1 MPGMQRL
8 TRYVGKQIALAIL
21 FITVALTVAVWLTQ
35 TLRFI
40 DTIVNSGLPLGL
52 TLEFLVL
59 LIPGLV
65 SIILP
70 IAVFVA
76 VMFVYWKLMND
87 RELVVMQSIGLSP
100 TALARPAL
108 IVAVIATGIA
118 YGLSLYLLP
127 TSYRSFKDFQVRIRN
142 DFAQVLLPEGV
153 FTTVSDGLT
162 IYARERGD
170 GGALRGLIVYDTR
183 EKGRPIIYTAVE
195 GIVGVTATGPRL
207 TMQDGTY
214 QETDP
219 AAGRISI
226 LYFDRM
232 AISVADPGALPGQR
246 TLTAWERY
254 LPELVNPV
262 DLAPDDPLRRILTV
276 EAHQRLVY
284 PLYTLAF
291 AVLGLGLITPAAAD
305 RSRQRVALAAASLSV
320 IGLQGINLTLR
331 NLANAQPELAPLMYV
346 GPLAPIAIAT
356 LMMLVERRRAPRRPA
371 REPALARLAAR

>member
-1 MPGMQRL
+1 MHGMKRL
-8 TRYVGKQIALAIL
+8 TRYVGKQIALAIV

-40 DTIVNSGLPLGL
+40 DTIVSSGLPLGL
-52 TLEFLVL
+52 TFEFLVL

-87 RELVVMQSIGLSP
+87 RELVVMQAIGLSP

-108 IVAVIATGIA
+108 IVAVIATGVA

-162 IYARERGD
+162 IYARQRGD
-170 GGALRGLIVYDTR
+170 GGALHGLIVYDTR
-183 EKGRPIIYTAVE
+183 ENGRPIIYTAVE
-195 GIVGVTATGPRL
+195 GIVSVAATGPRL

-254 LPELVNPV
+254 LPELLNPV

-291 AVLGLGLITPAAAD
+291 AVIGLALITPAAAD
-305 RSRQRVALAAASLSV
+305 RSRQRAALAAASLSV
-320 IGLQGINLTLR
+320 IALQGINLTLR

-346 GPLAPIAIAT
+346 GPLVPLAIAT
-356 LMMLVERRRAPRRPA
+356 LMMLVERRRGPRLPRRQPV
-371 REPALARLAAR
+371 LASLAAR

>member
-1 MPGMQRL
+1 MHGMKRL

-40 DTIVNSGLPLGL
+40 DTIVASGLPLGV
-52 TLEFLVL
+52 TFEFLIL

-87 RELVVMQSIGLSP
+87 RELVVMQAIGLSP

-108 IVAVIATGIA
+108 IVAVISTGLA

-127 TSYRSFKDFQVRIRN
+127 TSYRSFKDFQLRIRN
-142 DFAQVLLPEGV
+142 DYAQVLLPEGV

-162 IYARERGD
+162 IYARERD
-170 GGALRGLIVYDTR
+170 GGALHGLIVYDTR
-183 EKGRPIIYTAVE
+183 ENGRPIIYTAVE
-195 GIVGVTATGPRL
+195 GIVSVTATGPRL
-207 TMQDGTY
+207 TMQEGTY

-254 LPELVNPV
+254 LPELLNPV
-262 DLAPDDPLRRILTV
+262 DLAPDDPMRRVLTV

-291 AVLGLGLITPAAAD
+291 AVLGLALITPAAGD
-305 RSRQRVALAAASLSV
+305 RSRQRAALAVSSLSV
-320 IGLQGINLTLR
+320 IALQGINLTLR

-346 GPLAPIAIAT
+346 GPLAPLAIAT
-356 LMMLVERRRAPRRPA
+356 LMILVERRRSPRLPA
-371 REPALARLAAR
+371 REPALASLAAR

>member
-1 MPGMQRL
+1 
-8 TRYVGKQIALAIL
+8 
-21 FITVALTVAVWLTQ
+21 
-35 TLRFI
+35 
-40 DTIVNSGLPLGL
+40 
-52 TLEFLVL
+52 
-59 LIPGLV
+59 
-65 SIILP
+65 
-70 IAVFVA
+70 
-76 VMFVYWKLMND
+76 
-87 RELVVMQSIGLSP
+87 VMQAIGLSP

-108 IVAVIATGIA
+108 IVAVIATGLA

-127 TSYRSFKDFQVRIRN
+127 TSYRSFKDFQLRIRN
-142 DFAQVLLPEGV
+142 DYAQVLLPEGV

-162 IYARERGD
+162 IYARERD
-170 GGALRGLIVYDTR
+170 GGALHGLIVYDTR
-183 EKGRPIIYTAVE
+183 ENGRPIIYTAVE
-195 GIVGVTATGPRL
+195 GIVSVAATGPTL
-207 TMQDGTY
+207 TMQEGTY

-254 LPELVNPV
+254 LPELLNPV

-291 AVLGLGLITPAAAD
+291 AVLGLALITPAAAD
-305 RSRQRVALAAASLSV
+305 RSRQRAALAAASLSV

-331 NLANAQPELAPLMYV
+331 NLANAQPELAPLMWI
-346 GPLAPIAIAT
+346 GPLAPLAIAA
-356 LMMLVERRRAPRRPA
+356 LMMLVERRRAPRLPA
-371 REPALARLAAR
+371 REPTLANLATR